1 MLEKHHLGQALDLHY
16 NINRKLLKLKGW
28 CEVVQPLA
36 SVADRSH
43 LSPHTRR
50 ERRGV
55 GRRTFVARLT
65 PRVHTVFFFFF
76 FFTLF
81 SSNATSPHT
90 CSCSMKHAGGAAAY
104 GVIFRPGSKVWEE
117 RGCWQRNK
125 GLTTTMSPVLFTVWR
140 LSFDTPG
147 TAPAENSQVVIERER
162 PLCTLAVRKKMVLR
176 GVVEMYV
183 FKMKQI

>member
-65 PRVHTVFFFFF
+65 PRVF

-104 GVIFRPGSKVWEE
+104 GVIFRPASKVWEE

-147 TAPAENSQVVIERER
+147 TAPAENSQCHRNR
-162 PLCTLAVRKKMVLR
+162 TAL
-176 GVVEMYV
+176 MYV
-183 FKMKQI
+183 SSS

>member
-65 PRVHTVFFFFF
+65 PRVHAVFFFFF
-76 FFTLF
+76 LFYPLFFKCHISTYMQLF
-81 SSNATSPHT
+81 HEACRGGCSVRCDLSP
-90 CSCSMKHAGGAAAY
+90 GL
-104 GVIFRPGSKVWEE
+104 
-117 RGCWQRNK
+117 K
-125 GLTTTMSPVLFTVWR
+125 GLRGAGLLAAQQRPHNYNVTCFIYR
-140 LSFDTPG
+140 L
-147 TAPAENSQVVIERER
+147 APQLWHTRN
-162 PLCTLAVRKKMVLR
+162 CTGWK
-176 GVVEMYV
+176 
-183 FKMKQI
+183 